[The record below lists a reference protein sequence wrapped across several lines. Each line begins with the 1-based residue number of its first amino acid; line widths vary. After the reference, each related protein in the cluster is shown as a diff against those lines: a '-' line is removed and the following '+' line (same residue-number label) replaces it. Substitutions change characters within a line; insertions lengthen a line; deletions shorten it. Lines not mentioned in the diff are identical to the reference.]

1 MVEEIVSC
9 LATLEAGEGLSTKTW
24 KELHARIRQG
34 SRPIVISTRSQEEAG
49 LTQLG
54 DQTTW
59 IDCRTDEIWQYFRLQ
74 RHQAMRQDDR
84 QPHKDGDI
92 S

>member
-9 LATLEAGEGLSTKTW
+9 LATLEVAEGLSAKTW
-24 KELHARIRQG
+24 KELHTRILQG
-34 SRPIVISTRSQEEAG
+34 SRPVVISTRSREEAG
-49 LTQLG
+49 LTPLG
-54 DQTTW
+54 DEITW

-74 RHQAMRQDDR
+74 RPQAIRQDDR
-84 QPHKDGDI
+84 QPHKDGDV